1 MNFKE
6 LKLNFNKNDMKKQK
20 TTYQL
25 NYNFESILLQDLLLL
40 YTHFEIKK
48 YANVYEATTKEM
60 LFKCFDEEGNLKAQK
75 LIYLAV
81 LYAFD
86 CIKVIDKIVKK
97 NEREFNYYELWKN
110 KLINF
115 EFDESDYDIFN
126 KEYNGDND
134 IIDTYF
140 YYEIETVKPILMKY
154 SFINKSENTN

>member
-1 MNFKE
+1 MNFIE
-6 LKLNFNKNDMKKQK
+6 LNFNKNYMKTEK

-86 CIKVIDKIVKK
+86 CIKVIDNIVKK
-97 NEREFNYYELWKN
+97 NEREFNYYELWNEESMYQCN
-110 KLINF
+110 K
-115 EFDESDYDIFN
+115 
-126 KEYNGDND
+126 KGG
-134 IIDTYF
+134 
-140 YYEIETVKPILMKY
+140 
-154 SFINKSENTN
+154 

>member
-1 MNFKE
+1 MNFIE
-6 LKLNFNKNDMKKQK
+6 SKLFFNKNYMKTEK
-20 TTYQL
+20 TKYQL

-154 SFINKSENTN
+154 SCLNKIENTN

>member
-1 MNFKE
+1 MNLIE
-6 LKLNFNKNDMKKQK
+6 LSINRNYMKTE
-20 TTYQL
+20 TTQYQL
-25 NYNFESILLQDLLLL
+25 NYHFESILLQDLLLL
-40 YTHFEIKK
+40 YTHFEIEK

-60 LFKCFDEEGNLKAQK
+60 LYKCYDELGNLKAKK

-86 CIKVIDKIVKK
+86 CIKVIDNIVKN
-97 NEREFNYYELWKN
+97 NEGAFNYYALWKN
-110 KLINF
+110 NLINF
-115 EFDESDYDIFN
+115 EFDEADYDIFN